1 MGKIHTMLLVLSN
14 TSAFIDIHLVIRPN
28 KITKRDYVLMSWF
41 LFKIELLHILRIF
54 PSRRQALSC
63 TNPPATGLIL
73 LLQATQDFVMDCV
86 WLKTNGADSSQVPEA
101 LQRLCRIPRQ
111 ALEPFSFSTK
121 ELVEYWQ
128 YRGIWE
134 EVGLI
139 ELADLDASVGAHVQ
153 VDMLASVQEV
163 LLSAFGQTCY
173 HQLIAMSRFRFLS
186 SREHY
191 QSTIW
196 TSKRRNLVFIL
207 IFAGSA

>member
-1 MGKIHTMLLVLSN
+1 M
-14 TSAFIDIHLVIRPN
+14 
-28 KITKRDYVLMSWF
+28 MSWF

-86 WLKTNGADSSQVPEA
+86 WFKTNGADCSQVPEA
-101 LQRLCRIPRQ
+101 LQRLCPIPRQ

-139 ELADLDASVGAHVQ
+139 EL
-153 VDMLASVQEV
+153 
-163 LLSAFGQTCY
+163 
-173 HQLIAMSRFRFLS
+173 IAMSRFRCYENNISYRFLS
-186 SREHY
+186 LREHY

-196 TSKRRNLVFIL
+196 TSKRKTLVFSCHGRYIPTL
-207 IFAGSA
+207 ADSLPLQNFDTDSDFRDLRPFRHFIGVIRDALPDQIVCFF